1 MKKFWLSLTVLIMLS
16 ACKSVT
22 FNDLNV
28 QMPNVNLLPP
38 LNTEV
43 DRESVRD
50 SFDVQYSGSSSRSGY
65 TDASGWGGSID
76 SVNIV
81 RKRDR
86 RMRDMI
92 TLFDR
97 NAANVSQAYGERK
110 GTIKLRV
117 TNSSV
122 YNSGLYYAVPSI
134 LSLHT
139 LNLLGMPY
147 LYANTDL
154 ETEVSIYD
162 RSGDLVW
169 KTTVVGHGEEVV
181 AMYYG
186 YNEEEAHVMSSI
198 RAMKDALAKVNMN
211 IANDF
216 QMIKKGLQ

>member
-28 QMPNVNLLPP
+28 QMPNANLLPP

-122 YNSGLYYAVPSI
+122 LQFRALLCRSLDFESAYAEFAGNAVSVCKYGFGDG
-134 LSLHT
+134 SF
-139 LNLLGMPY
+139 
-147 LYANTDL
+147 DL
-154 ETEVSIYD
+154 
-162 RSGDLVW
+162 
-169 KTTVVGHGEEVV
+169 
-181 AMYYG
+181 
-186 YNEEEAHVMSSI
+186 
-198 RAMKDALAKVNMN
+198 
-211 IANDF
+211 
-216 QMIKKGLQ
+216 